1 MCHQSLFGPG
11 FVLVSG
17 LVPDGLDFIVLLAG
31 NAKVV
36 VLCRSRRLLLLGL
49 CLLFLKILEVLFLL
63 AAPLLRG
70 QGRVEDRRVSLL
82 LIRERV
88 F

>member
-36 VLCRSRRLLLLGL
+36 VLLIIKVWGKCLAQSRR
-49 CLLFLKILEVLFLL
+49 
-63 AAPLLRG
+63 AW
-70 QGRVEDRRVSLL
+70 
-82 LIRERV
+82 
-88 F
+88 